1 MSTAAERLEDGFP
14 HGTPDGYTQ
23 GCKGRCPAGID
34 HGLSCKRAKQ
44 LAAGDYQYQRLARGG
59 ATPAEIADALG
70 LHPAIDTATTPK
82 PKPAPPLRPTAPPA
96 TPSPHPAPAA
106 TTSKKWNIRHAWVAF
121 DPAGVMQG
129 PFASQVDAMTFVTG
143 KLTAAAA
150 PASPGTTTPS
160 ARQKRRRMTEDD
172 LAQIRTLNAEGISD
186 SEIARRIGRTQAI
199 VSSWRRRLGLP
210 ATSTFGGNH
219 KAAS

>member
-14 HGTPDGYTQ
+14 HGTPDGYAQ

-44 LAAGDYQYQRLARGG
+44 LAAGDYQYQRLARSG

-70 LHPAIDTATTPK
+70 LHPAIDTATTPN
-82 PKPAPPLRPTAPPA
+82 PKPAPQLRPTAPPV
-96 TPSPHPAPAA
+96 TSSPQPEPTAA
-106 TTSKKWNIRHAWVAF
+106 ASKKWTIRHAWVAF

-129 PFASQVDAMTFVTG
+129 PFASQADAMTFVTG

-150 PASPGTTTPS
+150 PATPAAAAPGG
-160 ARQKRRRMTEDD
+160 RQKRRRITDDD
-172 LAQIRTLNAEGISD
+172 LVQIRTLNAEGISD

-219 KAAS
+219 AAAS